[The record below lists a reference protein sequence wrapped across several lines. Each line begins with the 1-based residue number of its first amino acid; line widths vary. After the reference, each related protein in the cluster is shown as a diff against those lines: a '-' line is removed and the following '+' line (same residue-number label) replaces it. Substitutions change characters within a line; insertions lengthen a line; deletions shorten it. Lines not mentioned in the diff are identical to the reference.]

1 MLKAE
6 GLVKTFKI
14 SEKQR
19 KALELESRIKTAV
32 NGVSFTAKPVRCS
45 DFSVQTARERPPL

>member
-19 KALELESRIKTAV
+19 KALELESRIK
-32 NGVSFTAKPVRCS
+32 
-45 DFSVQTARERPPL
+45 QQ